1 MRDLP
6 IDDQVGTL
14 KRTCDVA
21 EAALADVVEVARHE
35 GHDRVLGIDVRVD
48 LLHRV
53 GGLVPGVRDGG
64 SDHLAHEAHPLAS
77 EDRAGG
83 RDRAGGGQ
91 VDGERTARTLEVRR
105 GENGGA
111 GGCLIDDVSD
121 PPACDR
127 AAQQRDVQAAIR
139 PEVVDESAQTAKE
152 GAILEP
158 LDAAAY
164 LFRHVAKVSVIDA
177 HWMAVARGDEPADLV
192 VSGGHVLSVFTKEW
206 LDVDVAIQDGHVVG
220 LGRYEGREQLE
231 VSGAYLVP
239 GFIDAHMHLESS
251 KLMVDEFARAV
262 LVHGTTAVVAD
273 PHEIAN
279 VLGTDGI
286 HWLLDCCEDLPLDV
300 YVMASSC
307 VPASQFESP
316 RRPFTTGDIE
326 SLLRRSRTIGI
337 AEMMNFPG
345 VIGGR
350 ESELAKLET
359 GLTDHVDGHAP
370 GVRGP
375 ALNAYVAAG
384 IGSDHEA
391 MTFEEALE
399 KRRLGMWVLLREASI
414 ARNLRDL
421 LPLVKRYGTERCAF
435 CTDDREPD
443 FIVEQGHINQ
453 MVRVAVE
460 EGVSPED
467 ALVMATINPATCH
480 RLWHLGAIAP
490 GYQADILVMDDLKT
504 FNPRQ
509 VLKRGA
515 PPRHVKVEV
524 PDWVRQTVSLAPL
537 AATSFRVA
545 AGPKKIRVMRVIPA
559 QLVTGVESVEPTVE
573 DGCIVADAARDL
585 VKIAVVERHHASG
598 RIGLG
603 FATNVG
609 LKRGAFASTVA
620 HDAHNIVLL
629 GVDDRDMAVCAT
641 RLAEIGGG
649 IVIAEGGRAVE
660 ELPLPVAGLM
670 SDRPLAEVDERLRSM
685 ERRLNSMGVTM
696 TSPFMTLSF
705 LALSVIPELKIT
717 DRGLVDVGRFELV
730 PLGIE

>member
-1 MRDLP
+1 MPTWRQPSGRRSSTKRPSPRSRRGSSRRLMLRP
-6 IDDQVGTL
+6 IGPARSAAPPML
-14 KRTCDVA
+14 LAASRSGRPGAFGA
-21 EAALADVVEVARHE
+21 EAGVK
-35 GHDRVLGIDVRVD
+35 G
-48 LLHRV
+48 
-53 GGLVPGVRDGG
+53 PGVSSSRIYDALLVTPPFPWLRP
-64 SDHLAHEAHPLAS
+64 SILAS
-77 EDRAGG
+77 LLRIPG
-83 RDRAGGGQ
+83 
-91 VDGERTARTLEVRR
+91 ARR
-105 GENGGA
+105 
-111 GGCLIDDVSD
+111 S
-121 PPACDR
+121 P
-127 AAQQRDVQAAIR
+127 
-139 PEVVDESAQTAKE
+139 
-152 GAILEP
+152 
-158 LDAAAY
+158 
-164 LFRHVAKVSVIDA
+164 AKVSVIDA

-192 VSGGHVLSVFTKEW
+192 LSGGHVFSVFTKEW
-206 LDVDVAIQDGHVVG
+206 LDVDVAVKDGHVVG
-220 LGRYEGREQLE
+220 LGRYDGPETLN
-231 VSGAYLVP
+231 VKGAYLVP
-239 GFIDAHMHLESS
+239 GFIDAHMHIESS

-262 LVHGTTAVVAD
+262 LAHGTTAVIAD

-286 HWLLDCCEDLPLDV
+286 HWLLDCCEDIPLDV

-307 VPASQFESP
+307 VPASHFESP

-337 AEMMNFPG
+337 GEMMNFPG
-345 VIGGR
+345 VISGSA
-350 ESELAKLET
+350 SELAKLAT

-375 ALNAYVAAG
+375 ALNAYISAG
-384 IGSDHEA
+384 ITSDHEA
-391 MTFEEALE
+391 MTFDEALE

-421 LPLVKRYGTERCAF
+421 LPLIKRYGTERCAF

-460 EGVSPED
+460 EGISPED
-467 ALVMATINPATCH
+467 ALVLATINPATCH

-490 GYQADILVMDDLKT
+490 GYQADIVVLDDLKS
-504 FNPRQ
+504 FQPRQ

-515 PPRHVKVEV
+515 APKHVNVEV
-524 PDWVRQTVSLAPL
+524 PEWVRQTVSLAPL
-537 AATSFRVA
+537 DATSFRIA
-545 AGPKKIRVMRVIPA
+545 AGPKKIRVMRIVPA
-559 QLVTGVESVEPTVE
+559 QLVTGVDAVEPAVR
-573 DGCIVADAARDL
+573 DGCVVADPSRDL

-629 GVDDRDMAVCAT
+629 GVDDLDMAVCAM

-649 IVIAEGGRAVE
+649 IVIAEGGRVVE

-670 SDRPLAEVDERLRSM
+670 SDRPLAEVHERLRSM
-685 ERRLNSMGVTM
+685 ERRLADMGVT
-696 TSPFMTLSF
+696 TASPFMTLSF

-717 DRGLVDVGRFELV
+717 DRGLVDVSRFELV